1 MSRSFAMNALDV
13 MTQSI
18 VSVRP
23 EASVLAAA
31 RLMLE
36 HKVSG
41 LPVVD
46 ADGALVG
53 VITEGDFLRRAEIG
67 AERRRP
73 RWIEFF
79 TGPGQLAEEYIQAS
93 GRRVRDIMSAQVC
106 TATEATSLRE
116 MAQLMETRGIKRLP
130 VMRGDD
136 LVGIVTRADLVRAV
150 VSMAED
156 TGSHSASEDA
166 RERAFAVDDAEIRRR
181 LEAELKRQPW
191 AVPASMIQVSVKD
204 GVVELSGVV
213 RDERQRHALRIAA
226 EGIPGVRSVGDRA
239 LRLEPVIGLFA
250 TPNED

>member
-1 MSRSFAMNALDV
+1 MNALDV

-23 EASVLAAA
+23 EASVLEAA

-46 ADGALVG
+46 AGGALVG
-53 VITEGDFLRRAEIG
+53 VITEGDFLRRVEIG

-130 VMRGDD
+130 VMRGSD

-150 VSMAED
+150 VSLAED
-156 TGSHSASEDA
+156 SAPA
-166 RERAFAVDDAEIRRR
+166 AVDDADIHRR

-191 AVPASMIQVSVKD
+191 AVPASMIKVSVKD
-204 GVVELSGVV
+204 GVVEFAGVV
-213 RDERQRHALRIAA
+213 RDERQRQALRVAA
-226 EGIPGVRSVGDRA
+226 EGIPGVRSVSDRA
-239 LRLEPVIGLFA
+239 VRHEPVIGVFA
-250 TPNED
+250 TPSED

>member
-1 MSRSFAMNALDV
+1 MNALDV

-46 ADGALVG
+46 AGGALVG

-79 TGPGQLAEEYIQAS
+79 TGPGQLAEEYIRAS

-150 VSMAED
+150 VSLAED
-156 TGSHSASEDA
+156 TGSA
-166 RERAFAVDDAEIRRR
+166 AVDDAEIRRR
-181 LEAELKRQPW
+181 LEAELKWQPW

-204 GVVELSGVV
+204 GVVELTGVV
-213 RDERQRHALRIAA
+213 RDERQRQALRIAA

>member
-1 MSRSFAMNALDV
+1 MNALDV

-116 MAQLMETRGIKRLP
+116 IAQLMETRGVKRLP
-130 VMRGDD
+130 VMRGSEI
-136 LVGIVTRADLVRAV
+136 VGIVTRADLMRAV
-150 VSMAED
+150 VSLAED
-156 TGSHSASEDA
+156 SEA
-166 RERAFAVDDAEIRRR
+166 PVDDADIQCR

-191 AVPASMIQVSVKD
+191 AVPASMIKVSVKD
-204 GVVELSGVV
+204 GVVELAGVV
-213 RDERQRHALRIAA
+213 RDVRQRQALRIAA
-226 EGIPGVRSVGDRA
+226 EGIPGVRSVSDRA
-239 LRLEPVIGLFA
+239 VRHEPVIGAFA
-250 TPNED
+250 VPSED

>member
-1 MSRSFAMNALDV
+1 MNALDV

-23 EASVLAAA
+23 EASVLEAA
-31 RLMLE
+31 RLMLQ

-41 LPVVD
+41 VPVVD
-46 ADGALVG
+46 AGGALVG
-53 VITEGDFLRRAEIG
+53 VVTEGDFLRRAEIG

-93 GRRVRDIMSAQVC
+93 GRRVQDIMSTQVC

-130 VMRGDD
+130 VMRGSD

-150 VSMAED
+150 VSLAED
-156 TGSHSASEDA
+156 KGPAS
-166 RERAFAVDDAEIRRR
+166 VDDADIRRR
-181 LEAELKRQPW
+181 LLAELKQQPW

-204 GVVELSGVV
+204 GVVEFAGVV
-213 RDERQRHALRIAA
+213 RDERQRQALRVAA
-226 EGIPGVRSVGDRA
+226 EGIPGVRSVDDRA
-239 LRLEPVIGLFA
+239 VRLEQVIGLFA
-250 TPNED
+250 VPNED

>member
-1 MSRSFAMNALDV
+1 MNALDV

-18 VSVRP
+18 LSVRP
-23 EASVLAAA
+23 DASVLEAA

-67 AERRRP
+67 AERRRS

-93 GRRVRDIMSAQVC
+93 GRSVRDIMNPQVC
-106 TATEATSLRE
+106 TVTEETSLRE
-116 MAQLMETRGIKRLP
+116 MAQLMEARGVKRLP
-130 VMRGDD
+130 VMRGRD
-136 LVGIVTRADLVRAV
+136 LVGIVTRVDLMRAV
-150 VSMAED
+150 VSLAED
-156 TGSHSASEDA
+156 TGAA
-166 RERAFAVDDAEIRRR
+166 AVDDAEIHRR
-181 LEAELKRQPW
+181 LEAVLKRQPW

-204 GVVELSGVV
+204 GVVEFAGVV
-213 RDERQRHALRIAA
+213 RDERQRQALRVAA
-226 EGIPGVRSVGDRA
+226 EGIPGVKSVSDRA

-250 TPNED
+250 VPNED

>member
-1 MSRSFAMNALDV
+1 MNALDV

-23 EASVLAAA
+23 DASVLAAA

-46 ADGALVG
+46 AGGALVG

-116 MAQLMETRGIKRLP
+116 MAELMETRGIKRLP
-130 VMRGDD
+130 VMRDGE

-150 VSMAED
+150 VSLAED
-156 TGSHSASEDA
+156 IGSA
-166 RERAFAVDDAEIRRR
+166 AVDDLEIHRR

-204 GVVELSGVV
+204 GVVELAGVV
-213 RDERQRHALRIAA
+213 RDERQRQALRIAA

-250 TPNED
+250 VPSED